1 MKGVKMMESFSGN
14 NKDSNFIEGTKI
26 MENFSDNNEN
36 GSSIF
41 QGKIREQDFSAEQKL
56 NELKAAIEKLDRQDL
71 LRRLECE
78 RQASSCI
85 DEISSQAELHIED
98 GDGGYFDCEKPL
110 GDFWSFF
117 EPLFNLFEVDVD
129 DPKIY
134 QMLKEKKEKNLIAAI
149 MKFLRE
155 KLKELIK
162 KIFARDLSFDQRLDK
177 EIKELQ
183 EKLGSGELSEEE
195 LARVLE
201 RLQFLQDLKL
211 KLQLAVTG
219 WIITMFAEIF
229 GVELAAIVE
238 ASTEETTK
246 AEDKKAEKTSLKEEN
261 KEVREEIKVDERE
274 KPKVPVSL
282 FEVSPGFVRPV
293 VLSKPELEIVS
304 DPLKHL
310 LRITELER
318 KSHENSQKPEKVD
331 KEKEKAEPKKEVC
344 PPKVP
349 EKKPVASGIKLDS
362 KPSEYVNFEERR
374 PNTSV
379 NGRGTTP
386 PTNGQGNKLD
396 NGKENKSARRPADEQ
411 GNNNKEKKSGSA
423 SCAESRLNGN
433 VNSVNKEGIKS
444 TNKQET
450 YDPYAK
456 LAKKVAERNTQRKE
470 SATIKHDYPID
481 TWQAPSGTTDNG
493 KSSAAQRSSASDAK
507 ENPKSKVTDVLNE
520 RAARGN
526 GNTLSR

>member
-1 MKGVKMMESFSGN
+1 MKGVKMVESFSGQ

-26 MENFSDNNEN
+26 MENFSGNNGN

-56 NELKAAIEKLDRQDL
+56 NELKAAIEELDRQDL

-78 RQASSCI
+78 RQASSCV

-98 GDGGYFDCEKPL
+98 GDEDYFNGERERVLGG
-110 GDFWSFF
+110 FWNFF
-117 EPLFNLFEVDVD
+117 ESLFNLFEVNVD

-149 MKFLRE
+149 MKFLRD

-162 KIFARDLSFDQRLDK
+162 KIFTSNLDLSWYKRLDK

-195 LARVLE
+195 FARVFE
-201 RLQFLQDLKL
+201 RLQALTDLKL
-211 KLQLAVTG
+211 KLQMAVTG
-219 WIITMFAEIF
+219 WIITMFAEMF

-238 ASTEETTK
+238 ASTEK
-246 AEDKKAEKTSLKEEN
+246 EDKKAEKTSLKEEEN
-261 KEVREEIKVDERE
+261 KEVRENVEMKVDERE
-274 KPKVPVSL
+274 KPKVL
-282 FEVSPGFVRPV
+282 FDVSPRFVRPV
-293 VLSKPELEIVS
+293 VLSKPELEIMS

-310 LRITELER
+310 LRLAELER
-318 KSHENSQKPEKVD
+318 GYHKNSQKPEKVD
-331 KEKEKAEPKKEVC
+331 KEKEKAEPKEPKVAVC

-349 EKKPVASGIKLDS
+349 EKKPVVSGIKFDS
-362 KPSEYVNFEERR
+362 KSLKENIAFQERR
-374 PNTSV
+374 SYTSV
-379 NGRGTTP
+379 DGRGTTP

-396 NGKENKSARRPADEQ
+396 NR
-411 GNNNKEKKSGSA
+411 KKNESA

-444 TNKQET
+444 TNTDDLDAQ
-450 YDPYAK
+450 
-456 LAKKVAERNTQRKE
+456 LAKKVANFKIGVWNGAENE
-470 SATIKHDYPID
+470 GSVNDA
-481 TWQAPSGTTDNG
+481 QAKVSSGITDNG
-493 KSSAAQRSSASDAK
+493 KSSASSASDAK

>member
-98 GDGGYFDCEKPL
+98 GDGGYFDCEKLL

-134 QMLKEKKEKNLIAAI
+134 QMLEEKKEKNLIAAI
-149 MKFLRE
+149 IKFLRD

-162 KIFARDLSFDQRLDK
+162 KIFKSNLDLSWDKRLDK

-201 RLQFLQDLKL
+201 RLQALTDLKL
-211 KLQLAVTG
+211 KLQMFLVG
-219 WIITMFAEIF
+219 WAITAFAEIF

-238 ASTEETTK
+238 ASTEE
-246 AEDKKAEKTSLKEEN
+246 DKKAEKTSLKEEAI
-261 KEVREEIKVDERE
+261 KEVRGNVEMKVDERE
-274 KPKVPVSL
+274 KPKVPVFL

-293 VLSKPELEIVS
+293 VLSKPEL
-304 DPLKHL
+304 DL
-310 LRITELER
+310 LPKPIMPPIFREVN
-318 KSHENSQKPEKVD
+318 ENREVKETKVKVEEEK
-331 KEKEKAEPKKEVC
+331 KAEPKVAVC

-349 EKKPVASGIKLDS
+349 EKPVKEGPEKVQSAGSRTSSRKL
-362 KPSEYVNFEERR
+362 RR
-374 PNTSV
+374 AN
-379 NGRGTTP
+379 
-386 PTNGQGNKLD
+386 LD
-396 NGKENKSARRPADEQ
+396 NSNKPPA
-411 GNNNKEKKSGSA
+411 
-423 SCAESRLNGN
+423 
-433 VNSVNKEGIKS
+433 
-444 TNKQET
+444 
-450 YDPYAK
+450 
-456 LAKKVAERNTQRKE
+456 
-470 SATIKHDYPID
+470 HDYPIGD
-481 TWQAPSGTTDNG
+481 WQEQASLGTSGKSNASAASDVQPPKGLTDDIKVEKCVEGQSVGKAPSKG
-493 KSSAAQRSSASDAK
+493 
-507 ENPKSKVTDVLNE
+507 
-520 RAARGN
+520 
-526 GNTLSR
+526 